1 MVTIQS
7 VQTKKDFKQ
16 FIEFAYD
23 LYVGDP
29 CFVPELYIAQEDMM
43 NKDKNPFFDHAIVE
57 SFLAYRDGRVVGRIA
72 AIRDDSLIEFT
83 DMAVGAFGFFE
94 AIDDYDVAKT
104 LLDTAAGWLRSKGLN
119 YMEGPYNYSTNQACG
134 LLIEGFD
141 KPPSI
146 MMTYNKPYY
155 QKFFEN
161 YGLIKKTD
169 VLAYRIHSK
178 DFPQR
183 LKNSIPLLERIFE
196 KNGIRIRPI
205 NMKKF
210 DQDVASTLKVYNK
223 AWSKNLGFAPMTEKE
238 FLHAGKDMK
247 MIIDPNLVLLAEK
260 DGQPVGFS
268 LTLPDINQILIRIKR
283 GRLFPTGIFKLLFQ
297 KNKINSVRILAL
309 GVLEEYRKLG
319 IDAYFYAKAFEYV
332 SNHKHLT
339 SGEASWI
346 LEDNPE
352 MNNAIIKMGGVVE
365 KRYRFYRMAL

>member
-1 MVTIQS
+1 MITIQS

-23 LYVGDP
+23 LYEGDA

-57 SFLAYRDGRVVGRIA
+57 SFLAFRDGRVVGRIA
-72 AIRDDSLIEFT
+72 AIRDDSLIEYT

-94 AIDDYDVAKT
+94 VVDDYEVAKS
-104 LLDTAAGWLRSKGLN
+104 LLDSAAEWLRSKELA

-134 LLIEGFD
+134 LLVDGFNQ
-141 KPPSI
+141 PPSI

-155 QKFFEN
+155 QEFFER

-169 VLAYRIHSK
+169 VLAYRIQSR

-183 LKNSIPLLERIFE
+183 LQNSIPLLEKKFE

-210 DQDVASTLKVYNK
+210 DQDVASTLQVYNK
-223 AWSKNLGFAPMTEKE
+223 AWSKNLGFAPMSEKE

-260 DGQPVGFS
+260 DGEAVGFS
-268 LTLPDINQILIRIKR
+268 LTLPDINQILISINR

-297 KNKINSVRILAL
+297 KSKITSVRILAL
-309 GVLEEYRKLG
+309 GVVEEYRKLG

-332 SNHKHLT
+332 SKHKHLT

-346 LEDNPE
+346 LEDNHE

>member
-1 MVTIQS
+1 MITIQS

-16 FIEFAYD
+16 FIDFAYD

-83 DMAVGAFGFFE
+83 DLAVGAFGFFE

-161 YGLIKKTD
+161 YGLMKKTD
-169 VLAYRIHSK
+169 VLAYRIDSK

-183 LKNSIPLLERIFE
+183 LKNSIPLLEKIFE
-196 KNGIRIRPI
+196 KNGIQIRPI

-268 LTLPDINQILIRIKR
+268 LTLPDINQILITIKR

-297 KNKINSVRILAL
+297 KSKINSVRILAL